1 MRKLQKKK
9 WRPKQLVHKY
19 IKRKR
24 LEKGA
29 VELWRV
35 DLDAR
40 NRVLQLTYFDIAFW
54 DYFRLGQH
62 SSSSLAELSI

>member
-29 VELWRV
+29 V
-35 DLDAR
+35 DAR

>member
-1 MRKLQKKK
+1 MRKRRLAAEEEAEESQSS
-9 WRPKQLVHKY
+9 LVHKY

-29 VELWRV
+29 V
-35 DLDAR
+35 DAR